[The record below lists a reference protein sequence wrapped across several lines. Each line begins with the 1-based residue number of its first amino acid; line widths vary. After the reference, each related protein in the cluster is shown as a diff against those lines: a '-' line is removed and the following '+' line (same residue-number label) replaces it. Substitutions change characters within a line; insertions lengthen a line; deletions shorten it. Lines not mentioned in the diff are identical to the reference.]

1 MYLTGWNGWYAM
13 PEDMGYPMVFI
24 NSDMA
29 GYISGQDLNI
39 SYGIDASRD
48 VAALNAGLQSG

>member
-1 MYLTGWNGWYAM
+1 MVLRCADKSRWCGWYAM
-13 PEDMGYPMVFI
+13 PEDMGHPMVFL

-39 SYGIDASRD
+39 S
-48 VAALNAGLQSG
+48 

>member
-1 MYLTGWNGWYAM
+1 
-13 PEDMGYPMVFI
+13 
-24 NSDMA
+24 MA

>member
-1 MYLTGWNGWYAM
+1 MRRQIALVWLYAM
-13 PEDMGYPMVFI
+13 PEDMGHPMVFL

-48 VAALNAGLQSG
+48 VTALNSQL